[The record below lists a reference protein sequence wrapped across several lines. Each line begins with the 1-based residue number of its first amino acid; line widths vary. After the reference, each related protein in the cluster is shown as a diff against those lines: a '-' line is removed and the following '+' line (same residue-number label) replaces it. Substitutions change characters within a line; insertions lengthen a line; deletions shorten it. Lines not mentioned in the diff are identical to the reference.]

1 VEIALIIG
9 LVVAAAGG
17 VFSGIVASAKKR
29 DPLIWGIAGAA
40 FPILGLIAIAAMP
53 VKPQTSLSQEEV
65 DKKNKRDEKIGLLI
79 VIASV
84 GGPIIYFGALIM
96 AALTQ

>member
-1 VEIALIIG
+1 MEIFLLYGVII
-9 LVVAAAGG
+9 AAAGG
-17 VFSGIVASAKKR
+17 VFSGVVAAAKKR

-53 VKPQTSLSQEEV
+53 VKPETSLSQEEQ
-65 DKKNKRDEKIGLLI
+65 DEKNKRDEKIGLLI

>member
-1 VEIALIIG
+1 MEIVLLIGVIA
-9 LVVAAAGG
+9 AAAGG
-17 VFSGIVASAKKR
+17 VFSGVVAAAKKR

-53 VKPQTSLSQEEV
+53 VKPQTSLSQEEQ
-65 DKKNKRDEKIGLLI
+65 DEKNKRDEKIGLLI